1 MNWFERPQNG
11 HHRWNEPKAV
21 DGADGVPFDGTG
33 TVRQRCNLSFS
44 PLGGAI
50 IYHLFLRLSTI
61 LMFHKNRFKNRIDIF
76 FFINSELSLEK
87 KSSSREV
94 SSLKQITKSITEMN
108 RFNCDVTNWRRGG
121 GNVKTSKRRNIRRKP
136 ETKWRSKNLM
146 PCLFLSLSPSLLF
159 FSINFIFFVFMISLS
174 FSFFF
179 FFLWLLKMIAVQRK
193 NAKE

>member
-146 PCLFLSLSPSLLF
+146 PCLFLSLLLSSSSPSILYFL
-159 FSINFIFFVFMISLS
+159 
-174 FSFFF
+174 
-179 FFLWLLKMIAVQRK
+179 FLWFPSPSPSSSSFYDF
-193 NAKE
+193 